1 MSTTR
6 AVRPANRAGG
16 SSRGK
21 AESESG
27 GKKKW
32 ILLLMLLLLSISG
45 LGAWAMTTR
54 RDPNLV
60 KAQELRAQM
69 ENATPEQRRELRG
82 QMRETIEN
90 MSEPAR
96 EQFFEAG
103 RKDWEAREAKRMDE
117 FFAKPYAEQIKEIDK
132 QIDRD
137 EQRRKDW
144 EKRRQ
149 ANGGQGT
156 AGAGGPGGGGGRGG
170 PGGGGR
176 GGPGGGRGG
185 RNLDPAAQ
193 LARSKNYLDRTSPES
208 RAQRGEY
215 RRMMQ
220 DRRTARGLQ

>member
-1 MSTTR
+1 MSP
-6 AVRPANRAGG
+6 ASRPRG
-16 SSRGK
+16 SSRAK

-32 ILLLMLLLLSISG
+32 IALLLLLLLSFSG
-45 LGAWAMTTR
+45 LGAWAMTSR
-54 RDPNLV
+54 RDPGLV

-69 ENATPEQRRELRG
+69 ENATPEQRRELRT
-82 QMRETIEN
+82 QMRETIEG

-96 EQFFEAG
+96 EQFFDAG
-103 RKDWEAREAKRMDE
+103 RKEWEARENKRMDE
-117 FFAKPYAEQIKEIDK
+117 FFAKPYAEQVKDIDK

-149 ANGGQGT
+149 ANAANGQAGRGGQG
-156 AGAGGPGGGGGRGG
+156 GGGGGRGG
-170 PGGGGR
+170 PGGGG
-176 GGPGGGRGG
+176 GGGRGGAGGRGGG

-220 DRRTARGLQ
+220 DRRTQRGLQ

>member
-1 MSTTR
+1 MST
-6 AVRPANRAGG
+6 ARPANRVRG
-16 SSRGK
+16 SSRAK

-69 ENATPEQRRELRG
+69 ENATPEQRRELRS
-82 QMRETIEN
+82 QFRETIEG

-103 RKDWEAREAKRMDE
+103 RKEWEAREMKKMDE
-117 FFAKPYAEQIKEIDK
+117 FFAKSYADQIKDIDK

-149 ANGGQGT
+149 ANGGQGK
-156 AGAGGPGGGGGRGG
+156 AGVGGQGGGGRGG
-170 PGGGGR
+170 PGGGGGGGR

-185 RNLDPAAQ
+185 RNMDPAAQ

-220 DRRTARGLQ
+220 DRRTQRGLQ